1 MCPGVAANAWQG
13 TPIELPG
20 RVEAENFDLEG
31 FYDSTPQNEGGAYR
45 DSAVDIAA
53 INGGYAVVNTNAGE
67 YLEYTVNV
75 AAAGEYEVV
84 AKVGA
89 ASAGRTLELS
99 QCDTHL
105 LTVAV
110 PYSGEDAAFRT
121 IALGTIYLEPGLQVI
136 RLSVGDLP
144 GAKIDWLHIGNYTG
158 ELSAPTPIT
167 FGTTLDPAQ
176 QIQAARTLAQNTL
189 RPGASGW
196 RAKGD
201 QRRSYFFPEANAQVG
216 YRLVV
221 PSSWDGVS
229 ALPLVVFLHGAGNDE
244 NSYVDQN
251 NRQMARLAEQH
262 GFILASALG
271 YGGAYGTMIRL
282 PAVFGQ
288 PQEAANM
295 LAGITQ
301 ERRAAEALSER
312 DVINV
317 IELVRGEYPIND
329 KAMFLTGHSMGS
341 GGTWYIGAKY
351 SSYWA
356 GLAPMSGPFVQEQGY
371 PWENLSTMPLLITEG
386 TGATPSLTGS
396 RVLRDWLKARDFD
409 ITYKEVNADHAGMVP
424 LVLPDVFQFFANL
437 VP

>member
-1 MCPGVAANAWQG
+1 
-13 TPIELPG
+13 
-20 RVEAENFDLEG
+20 VEAEDFDLEG
-31 FYDSTPQNEGGAYR
+31 FQDSTPQNEGGAYR

-53 INGGYAVVNTNAGE
+53 INGGYAVINTVAGE
-67 YLEYTVNV
+67 HLEYTVNV
-75 AAAGEYEVV
+75 PAAGEYELV
-84 AKVGA
+84 AKIGA
-89 ASAGRTLELS
+89 SAAGRTLELS

-110 PYSGEDAAFRT
+110 PYTGDEAAFRT
-121 IALGTIYLEPGLQVI
+121 VALGAVYLEPGLQVI
-136 RLSVGDLP
+136 RLSVGELP
-144 GAKIDWLHIGNYTG
+144 GAKLDWLHIGNYNG
-158 ELSAPTPIT
+158 ELSAPTSVA
-167 FGTTLDPAQ
+167 FGTTLDAAT
-176 QIQAARTLAQNTL
+176 QIQAARSFAHNTL
-189 RPGASGW
+189 RPGAAGW

-201 QRRSYFFPEANAQVG
+201 QRRTYYFPDANAQVG

-221 PSSWDGVS
+221 PNSWDGVS
-229 ALPLVVFLHGAGNDE
+229 PLPLVVFLHGAGNDE

-251 NRQMARLAEQH
+251 NRQMARLADQY
-262 GFILASALG
+262 GFVLLSALG

-288 PQEAANM
+288 PEEAANM
-295 LAGITQ
+295 LASITPQ
-301 ERRAAEALSER
+301 RRAAEAISER

-356 GLAPMSGPFVQEQGY
+356 GLAPMSGPFVQALGY
-371 PWENLSTMPLLITEG
+371 PWENLSTMPLLVTEG
-386 TGATPSLTGS
+386 TGATPSLAGS
-396 RVLRDWLKARDFD
+396 RALHDWLKERDFD
-409 ITYKEVNADHAGMVP
+409 VTYKEVNADHGGMVLLVLLVL
-424 LVLPDVFQFFANL
+424 LVLPDVFQFFDNL

>member
-1 MCPGVAANAWQG
+1 M
-13 TPIELPG
+13 
-20 RVEAENFDLEG
+20 EAEDFDSEG
-31 FYDSTPQNEGGAYR
+31 FQDSTPQNEGGAYR
-45 DSAVDIAA
+45 DSPVDIAA
-53 INGGYAVVNTNAGE
+53 ITGGYAVINSVAGE

-75 AAAGEYEVV
+75 PTAGEYELV
-84 AKVGA
+84 ARVGA
-89 ASAGRTLELS
+89 SGAGRMLELS

-105 LTVAV
+105 LSVAV
-110 PYSGEDAAFRT
+110 PYTGDEATFRT
-121 IALGTIYLEPGLQVI
+121 VALGTVRLEPGLQVI
-136 RLSVGDLP
+136 RLTVGELP
-144 GAKIDWLHIGNYTG
+144 GAKIDWLHIGDYNG
-158 ELSAPTPIT
+158 ELSAPTPVT
-167 FGTTLDPAQ
+167 FGTTLDAAT
-176 QIQAARTLAQNTL
+176 QIQSARAFAQNTL
-189 RPGASGW
+189 RPGAAGW

-201 QRRSYFFPEANAQVG
+201 QRRSYYFPDANAQVG

-221 PSSWDGVS
+221 PNSWDGVS

-262 GFILASALG
+262 GFVLLSALG

-288 PQEAANM
+288 PEEAAKM
-295 LAGITQ
+295 LASITS

-341 GGTWYIGAKY
+341 GGTWYIGGKY

-356 GLAPMSGPFVQEQGY
+356 GLAPMSGPFVQALGY
-371 PWENLSTMPLLITEG
+371 PWENLSTMPLLVTEG
-386 TGATPSLTGS
+386 TGATPSLAGS

-409 ITYKEVNADHAGMVP
+409 VTYKEVNADHGGMVP
-424 LVLPDVFQFFANL
+424 LVLPDVFQFFDDL